1 MLKITARAAHSY
13 SVLFYL
19 VDGYSMMA
27 LSSAIEPLR
36 AVNRLTGSERYSWA
50 TAGER
55 RGNIMASNGI
65 EIPAQFGLSDMV
77 DADLTV
83 VVASIF
89 DPDFQSPKMF
99 AWLRRLRAEGRMIG
113 AISNGTVLLARA
125 GVLGN
130 RRVTTH
136 WEMIRDLQASHPN
149 LTVTSDIYS
158 WDRGVLT
165 AAGGAAA
172 MDMMLAVIME
182 LDGEDLAFDVAEQFL
197 HGPIRPGSH
206 LQRHDIS
213 WRFRVTDPRLL
224 TAIRLMK
231 NHIAAP
237 ERISGIAEQAGIS
250 ERQLERLFLAE
261 IGKHPSEFYIDLRL
275 RTARGMLIGSTEPLE
290 AIAEACG
297 FSSLGHFSRAFK
309 ARFGDSP
316 SVVRRHRSARFGGF
330 VQENDGRT

>member
-1 MLKITARAAHSY
+1 M
-13 SVLFYL
+13 
-19 VDGYSMMA
+19 
-27 LSSAIEPLR
+27 R

-50 TAGER
+50 TAAER
-55 RGNIMASNGI
+55 RGIVAASNGI
-65 EIPAQFGLSDMV
+65 EIPAQFGLSNMA

-89 DPDFQSPKMF
+89 DPNFQAPKMF

-136 WEMIRDLQASHPN
+136 WEMIRELEASHPN
-149 LTVTSDIYS
+149 LNVTSDIYS

-197 HGPIRPGSH
+197 HG
-206 LQRHDIS
+206 QR
-213 WRFRVTDPRLL
+213 
-224 TAIRLMK
+224 
-231 NHIAAP
+231 
-237 ERISGIAEQAGIS
+237 ER
-250 ERQLERLFLAE
+250 
-261 IGKHPSEFYIDLRL
+261 
-275 RTARGMLIGSTEPLE
+275 
-290 AIAEACG
+290 
-297 FSSLGHFSRAFK
+297 
-309 ARFGDSP
+309 
-316 SVVRRHRSARFGGF
+316 VRRRGPNRRRAQQR
-330 VQENDGRT
+330 